1 MKLSNKA
8 KMIYYVICLI
18 VGIISFASGYKSDN
32 AYLYGFGT
40 SLIVASSILLI
51 KQIVINKD
59 PKKLHQQEV
68 AENDERNKMICTAS
82 FAITFRLSIL
92 LEAIFSVILAYKS
105 LVGQYQFNLPGFV
118 VCIQLIIYLIT
129 YFIISKK
136 N

>member
-40 SLIVASSILLI
+40 GLIVASSILLI

-105 LVGQYQFNLPGFV
+105 LVDLSELLGFV